1 MNFPLVEKTFYVL
14 CLINWFLSATK
25 SEDIYVSN
33 KATKVKNCGLSED
46 VPCPTINAAIQIA
59 KEHSQI
65 NIVPSDVAYK
75 DCPVY
80 VNKPVA
86 FNGIRGNP
94 VIDCGGKDAFIFNF
108 GTKGPAKRK
117 AKKIKEQPVIKLD
130 VSNLKIQNSKT
141 GFSFLKPTSNANLRL
156 ENIEFVKNDID
167 ISWSNSY
174 LCYLVM
180 TNVKTF
186 GSSGNAIDIK
196 GCNKTTM
203 LLSNTKFNGKYFRV
217 ISTDKSST
225 LDIKMD
231 RVVFDMSS
239 RAKEIVSTDS
249 NKEIQ
254 FHSPMHIVTALKRT
268 AVTIKAS
275 KFSNH
280 FGERNSMIN
289 VTAFQK
295 TKNGFTSPININ
307 FNNVTFSNNTVQ
319 NGGGGAISF
328 NLSNKLTKNKPH
340 IIVFNASTFID
351 NSASNGG
358 AVWFSDWEKKKVQ
371 FNGSTFIDNKALGTE
386 DENGNGG
393 ALFVLGGKFLIKI
406 SKFEGNMAT
415 KAGGTLYLY
424 NKKVTSIKVSNSV
437 FQNKRSWSRIE
448 GGVMY
453 FSDVPTFFS
462 GKVVFNLSSSNSGES
477 MFLYEGRPSLL
488 RMSNTSVFICPKGYN
503 YEEPKYIIKLKSSKQ
518 QKFFPVYHIFAF
530 SCKPCQDLFYST
542 ARGFRQANETETRGK
557 CHVCPYGASCNGTIR
572 ARANFWGKVE
582 GDKVKMIP
590 CPKGYC
596 CDREPCESYDSCRA
610 HRTGTLCG
618 HCSDGYTESMSS
630 TKCFPNEECD
640 KVWWLWPVF
649 NVFGI
654 FVILCFHQEVR

>member
-1 MNFPLVEKTFYVL
+1 M
-14 CLINWFLSATK
+14 
-25 SEDIYVSN
+25 SN
-33 KATKVKNCGLSED
+33 KATKVKDCGLSED
-46 VPCPTINAAIQIA
+46 APCPTINAAIQIA
-59 KEHSQI
+59 EEHSQI
-65 NIVPSDVAYK
+65 NIVSSDVAYK

-80 VNKPVA
+80 VNKPLA

-156 ENIEFVKNDID
+156 ENIKFVNNDID
-167 ISWSNSY
+167 VSWSNSY
-174 LCYLVM
+174 MCYLVM
-180 TNVKTF
+180 RNVKTF

-196 GCNKTTM
+196 GCNQTT
-203 LLSNTKFNGKYFRV
+203 LQLFNTKFDGKYFRV
-217 ISTDKSST
+217 ISTDKSSS
-225 LDIKMD
+225 LVIKMD
-231 RVVFDMSS
+231 GVVFDMSS
-239 RAKEIVSTDS
+239 RAKKIVSTDS

-254 FHSPMHIVTALKRT
+254 FHSPMYIVTALEST
-268 AVTIKAS
+268 AVTIRAS

-289 VTAFQK
+289 ITAFQK
-295 TKNGFTSPININ
+295 KLKKVTKKLISQINIK
-307 FNNVTFSNNTVQ
+307 FNDTIFSNSTVQ
-319 NGGGGAISF
+319 NGSGGAISF
-328 NLSNKLTKNKPH
+328 NLGNQLTKKIKH
-340 IIVFNASTFID
+340 SVIFNASTFVG
-351 NSASNGG
+351 NSASSGG
-358 AVWFSDWEKKKVQ
+358 AVWFSSWEKKTVL
-371 FNGSTFIDNKALGTE
+371 FNGSTFIDNKALGKE
-386 DENGNGG
+386 DGHGG
-393 ALFVLGGKFLIKI
+393 ALFALGGKFKI
-406 SKFEGNMAT
+406 QICKFKGNTAT
-415 KAGGTLYLY
+415 KAGGTLYLF
-424 NKKVTSIKVSNSV
+424 KKGVASMTISDSV
-437 FQNKRSWSRIE
+437 FRNKRSWSRIE

-453 FSDVPTFFS
+453 LNDVQTFFS

-477 MFLYEGRPSLL
+477 MFLYEGRPSVL
-488 RMSNTSVFICPKGYN
+488 RMSNASVFICPKGYN
-503 YEEPKYIIKLKSSKQ
+503 YEEPKYIIQLKSSKH
-518 QKFFPVYHIFAF
+518 QKFLPVYHIFAF

-542 ARGFRQANETETRGK
+542 TRGFRQANETETRGK
-557 CHVCPYGASCNGTIR
+557 CYVCPYGASCNGTIR

-618 HCSDGYTESMSS
+618 QCSDGYTESMSS
-630 TKCFPNEECD
+630 TKCFPNEECN
-640 KVWWLWPVF
+640 KAWWLWPVF

-654 FVILCFHQEVR
+654 FFILCLHQEVR

>member
-1 MNFPLVEKTFYVL
+1 M
-14 CLINWFLSATK
+14 
-25 SEDIYVSN
+25 SN
-33 KATKVKNCGLSED
+33 KATKVKACGSSD
-46 VPCPTINAAIQIA
+46 APCSTINAAVQIA
-59 KEHSQI
+59 KEYSQI
-65 NIVPSDVAYK
+65 TIMSSNVAYK

-80 VNKPVA
+80 VNKSLD
-86 FNGIRGNP
+86 FNGIHGNP

-108 GTKGPAKRK
+108 DPK
-117 AKKIKEQPVIKLD
+117 AKEIEEQSFIKLD

-141 GFSFLKPTSNANLRL
+141 GFSFLKPTSNVNLRL
-156 ENIEFVKNDID
+156 KDIEFVKNDID
-167 ISWSNSY
+167 VSWRNSH

-180 TNVKTF
+180 TNVKIF

-203 LLSNTKFNGKYFRV
+203 QLSNTKFDGKYFRV
-217 ISTDKSST
+217 ISTDKSSI

-231 RVVFDMSS
+231 GVVFDMSS

-254 FHSPMHIVTALKRT
+254 FHSPMHIVTALERT
-268 AVTIKAS
+268 AITIKAS

-289 VTAFQK
+289 ITAFQK
-295 TKNGFTSPININ
+295 KLFIKVTKNLISRININ
-307 FNNVTFSNNTVQ
+307 FNDTIFSNNTVQ
-319 NGGGGAISF
+319 NGSGGAISF
-328 NLSNKLTKNKPH
+328 NLGNQLTKKIKH
-340 IIVFNASTFID
+340 SIIFNVSTFVG
-351 NSASNGG
+351 NSASSGG
-358 AVWFSDWEKKKVQ
+358 AVWFSSWEKKTVL

-386 DENGNGG
+386 DGHGG
-393 ALFVLGGKFLIKI
+393 ALFALGGKFLIQI
-406 SKFEGNMAT
+406 CKFKGNTAT
-415 KAGGTLYLY
+415 KAGGTLYLF
-424 NKKVTSIKVSNSV
+424 KKGLASMTISDSV
-437 FQNKRSWSRIE
+437 FRNKRSWSRIE

-453 FSDVPTFFS
+453 LNDVQTFFS

-477 MFLYEGRPSLL
+477 MFLYEGRPSQL

-557 CHVCPYGASCNGTIR
+557 CYVCPYGASCNGTIR

-630 TKCFPNEECD
+630 TKCFPNEECN
-640 KVWWLWPVF
+640 KAWWVWPVV

-654 FVILCFHQEVR
+654 FVLLCFHQEVR